1 MLAHGLATGLD
12 PILRNEVPSLDPL
25 RGPTVFEFKKRAVAD
40 AVGAMVHGELFSFLL
55 SVRFG
60 LCGTPTGNQRK
71 LTLGKILHLTNNQSI
86 HLICAESRART
97 GDPILFR
104 DMLYQLSYLGKLF
117 NLTTKTA
124 ISLKLTSKRPHDL
137 LK

>member
-1 MLAHGLATGLD
+1 MRSAVTTLAHGLVAGFDPQKWVNLVTTLD
-12 PILRNEVPSLDPL
+12 QLPGGSRVVDLE
-25 RGPTVFEFKKRAVAD
+25 RAVAD
-40 AVGAMVHGELFSFLL
+40 AVGAMVHRELFSFLL

-97 GDPILFR
+97 GDPFLFR
-104 DMLYQLSYLGKLF
+104 EMLYQLSYLGKLYCSI
-117 NLTTKTA
+117 N
-124 ISLKLTSKRPHDL
+124 H
-137 LK
+137 